1 MSERL
6 QSANGA
12 NRPNLKEISRRDFIR
27 LSGMAA
33 AGGALGLSLTE
44 RASAGVLPSAPG
56 RMQNDFWHQVR
67 KQFIIDPRVV
77 YMNVGTTGAM
87 PKQVLKNYSA
97 YNQLAASHPRT
108 FESELDAGF
117 GLISQRQTLAAQF
130 GCQPDEICLSRNTT
144 DGLDAIIYGLA
155 LQPGDEILITH
166 HEHIAALSP
175 LNVIQDRY
183 GVKITPVRIPVLDT
197 SHAGQFVDAFDT
209 AITSATKAILF
220 SHITYKTGTR
230 LPAGAICRLARDNG
244 LISIVDGA
252 HAPGMIELNFNDMG
266 CDFYAA
272 PGHKWQCGPGSTGLL
287 YLRNH
292 GDNLPEFWTQN
303 SSLYTI
309 FVQPTG
315 NTRGEFDIALSLQ
328 YRGQLNIP
336 AQLAMV
342 DACNMWEQ
350 IGRDRIEAY
359 ICGLS
364 SYLKQSLVSR
374 FGSNVTLFSPDIPE
388 FTSGLTSFNPFDDL
402 QDGGLVSTLVNR
414 LQEEAGYQV
423 RSTNFH
429 LEPDDQ
435 DYTYALRVSTHI
447 FHNEAMIDG
456 LVDAVF
462 DIYQDMSG

>member
-1 MSERL
+1 MAEHP
-6 QSANGA
+6 QSANGSSL
-12 NRPNLKEISRRDFIR
+12 LKLKGISRRDFFR

-33 AGGALGLSLTE
+33 AGGALGFFLTGP
-44 RASAGVLPSAPG
+44 ASAGLLPAGPAK
-56 RMQNDFWHQVR
+56 RQNDFWHQVR
-67 KQFIIDPRVV
+67 KQFIIDPHVV

-87 PKQVLKNYSA
+87 PKQVLENYAA
-97 YNQLAASHPRT
+97 YNKLAASHPRT
-108 FESELDAGF
+108 FESELGATF
-117 GLISQRQTLAAQF
+117 GLPNQRQHLAAQF
-130 GCQPDEICLSRNTT
+130 GCQSDEICLSRNTT

-155 LQPGDEILITH
+155 FQAGDEILITH

-183 GVKITPVRIPVLDT
+183 GVKITPVRIPVLETAD
-197 SHAGQFVDAFDT
+197 AGQFIEAFDD
-209 AITSATKAILF
+209 AITSATKALLF

-230 LPAGAICRLARDNG
+230 LPAKALCQLARDNG

-252 HAPGMIELNFNDMG
+252 HTPGMIELDFNDMG

-272 PGHKWQCGPGSTGLL
+272 PGHKWQCGPGSTGIL

-315 NTRGEFDIALSLQ
+315 NTRGQFDIAPSLQ

-359 ICGLS
+359 VCGLS
-364 SYLKQSLVSR
+364 AYLKQSLVSK
-374 FGSNVTLFSPDIPE
+374 FGPDVTLFSPDIPE
-388 FTSGLTSFNPFDDL
+388 FASGLTSFNPFDNL
-402 QDGGLVSTLVNR
+402 QDGGSVTTLVNR

-423 RSTNFH
+423 RFTNFH
-429 LEPDDQ
+429 LELDDQ
-435 DYTYALRVSTHI
+435 EYTYAVRISTHI
-447 FHNEAMIDG
+447 FHNKDMIDG
-456 LVDAVF
+456 LVDAMF
-462 DIYQDMSG
+462 DIYQDMVG

>member
-1 MSERL
+1 MAQHP
-6 QSANGA
+6 QSANGSK
-12 NRPNLKEISRRDFIR
+12 LSKIKGISRRDFFR

-33 AGGALGLSLTE
+33 AGGALGLSLTGP
-44 RASAGVLPSAPG
+44 ASAGALPTGPA
-56 RMQNDFWHQVR
+56 RRQNDFWHKVR
-67 KQFIIDPRVV
+67 RQFIIDPHVV

-87 PKQVLKNYSA
+87 PKQVLANYAA
-97 YNQLAASHPRT
+97 YNKLAASHPRT
-108 FESELDAGF
+108 FESELGAAF
-117 GLISQRQTLAAQF
+117 GLPDQRQTLAAQF
-130 GCQPDEICLSRNTT
+130 GCQSDEICLSRNTT

-155 LQPGDEILITH
+155 FQAGDEILITH

-183 GVKITPVRIPVLDT
+183 GVKITPVRIPVLETAD
-197 SHAGQFVDAFDT
+197 AGQFIDAFAD

-230 LPAGAICRLARDNG
+230 LPAKALCRLARDNG

-252 HAPGMIELNFNDMG
+252 HTPGMIELAFDDMG

-272 PGHKWQCGPGSTGLL
+272 PGHKWQCGPGSTGIL

-315 NTRGEFDIALSLQ
+315 NTRGEFDIAQSLQ

-342 DACNMWEQ
+342 DACNMWER

-359 ICGLS
+359 VCGLS
-364 SYLKQSLVSR
+364 AYLKQSLVSK
-374 FGSNVTLFSPDIPE
+374 FGPDVTLFSPDIPE
-388 FTSGLTSFNPFDDL
+388 FTSGLTSCNPFDDL
-402 QDGGLVSTLVNR
+402 QDGERVATLVSR

-429 LEPDDQ
+429 LELDDQ
-435 DYTYALRVSTHI
+435 DYTYAVRISTHI

-456 LVDAVF
+456 LVDAMS
-462 DIYQDMSG
+462 DIYQDMVG

>member
-1 MSERL
+1 MAERS
-6 QSANGA
+6 QSATDVKLQNSEG
-12 NRPNLKEISRRDFIR
+12 ISRRDFFR

-33 AGGALGLSLTE
+33 AGGALGLALTG
-44 RASAGVLPSAPG
+44 RASAGALPTVSSQG
-56 RMQNDFWHQVR
+56 QNDFWHQVR
-67 KQFIIDPRVV
+67 KQFIIDPHVV

-87 PKQVLKNYSA
+87 PKQVLDNYAA
-97 YNQLAASHPRT
+97 YNKLAASRPRT
-108 FESELDAGF
+108 FESELGATF
-117 GLISQRQTLAAQF
+117 GLPNQRQNLAGQF
-130 GCQPDEICLSRNTT
+130 GCQSDEICLSRNTT

-155 LQPGDEILITH
+155 FQAGDEILITH

-175 LNVIQDRY
+175 LNVLQDRF

-197 SHAGQFVDAFDT
+197 SDPGQFIEAFDD
-209 AITSATKAILF
+209 AITPATKAILF

-230 LPAGAICRLARDNG
+230 LPAKAICQLARNNG

-252 HAPGMIELNFNDMG
+252 HTPGMIELDFNDMG

-272 PGHKWQCGPGSTGLL
+272 PGHKWQCGPGSTGIL

-292 GDNLPEFWTQN
+292 GDDLPEFWTQN

-315 NTRGEFDIALSLQ
+315 NTRGDFDIALSLQ

-342 DACNMWEQ
+342 DACDMWEQ

-359 ICGLS
+359 VCGLS
-364 SYLKQSLVSR
+364 AYLKQALVSK
-374 FGSNVTLFSPDIPE
+374 FGPDVTLFSPDIPE
-388 FTSGLTSFNPFDDL
+388 FTSGLTSFNPFDDI
-402 QDGGLVSTLVNR
+402 QDGSKVATFVDR
-414 LQEEAGYQV
+414 LQQEAGYQV
-423 RSTNFH
+423 RSTDFH

-435 DYTYALRVSTHI
+435 EYTHAVRVSTHI
-447 FHNEAMIDG
+447 FHNEDIIDG
-456 LVDAVF
+456 LVDAMF
-462 DIYQDMSG
+462 DIYQDMAG

>member
-1 MSERL
+1 MSEDL
-6 QSANGA
+6 QNEKGVKMPKS
-12 NRPNLKEISRRDFIR
+12 KDISRRDFIR

-33 AGGALGLSLTE
+33 AGGALGLSLTG
-44 RASAGVLPSAPG
+44 RPSASVLPINLDQG
-56 RMQNDFWHQVR
+56 QNDIWHQVR
-67 KQFIIDPRVV
+67 KEFIIDPHVV

-87 PKQVLKNYSA
+87 PKQVLKNYCD
-97 YNQLAASHPRT
+97 YNELAATHPRT
-108 FESELDAGF
+108 FESELGASF
-117 GLISQRQTLAAQF
+117 GLPDQRQILAAQF

-155 LQPGDEILITH
+155 FQPGDEILITH

-175 LNVIQDRY
+175 LNVIQDRF
-183 GVKITPVRIPVLDT
+183 GVIITPVRVPVLET
-197 SHAGQFVDAFDT
+197 SHAGQFVEAFET
-209 AITSATKAILF
+209 AITPATKAILF

-230 LPAGAICRLARDNG
+230 LPAKALCQLARDNG

-252 HAPGMIELNFNDMG
+252 HTPGMIELDFNDMG

-272 PGHKWQCGPGSTGLL
+272 PGHKWQCGPGSTGIL

-303 SSLYTI
+303 ASLYTI

-350 IGRDRIEAY
+350 IGRDRIETY
-359 ICGLS
+359 VCGLS
-364 SYLKQSLVSR
+364 TYLKQSLVGR
-374 FGSNVTLFSPDIPE
+374 FGSDVTLFSPDIPE
-388 FTSGLTSFNPFDDL
+388 FTSGLTSFNPFGNL
-402 QDGGLVSTLVNR
+402 QDGALVSTLVNR

-429 LEPDDQ
+429 LELNDQ
-435 DYTYALRVSTHI
+435 NYTYAVRVSTHI
-447 FHNEAMIDG
+447 FHNEEMIDG
-456 LVDAVF
+456 LVDAIF
-462 DIYQDMSG
+462 DICQDMAG

>member
-1 MSERL
+1 MSEHL

-12 NRPNLKEISRRDFIR
+12 NMPNLKGISRRDFFR
-27 LSGMAA
+27 LTGMAA
-33 AGGALGLSLTE
+33 AGGALGLSLTG
-44 RASAGVLPSAPG
+44 RAAAGVLPTGPDQ
-56 RMQNDFWHQVR
+56 RQNDFWHQVR

-87 PKQVLKNYSA
+87 PKQVLENYNE
-97 YNQLAASHPRT
+97 YNKLAASHPRT

-117 GLISQRQTLAAQF
+117 GLMSQRQNLAAQF

-155 LQPGDEILITH
+155 FQPGDEILITH

-197 SHAGQFVDAFDT
+197 SCAGQFVEAFEN

-230 LPAGAICRLARDNG
+230 LPAKALCQLARDNE

-252 HAPGMIELNFNDMG
+252 HAPGMIELDFNDLG

-272 PGHKWQCGPGSTGLL
+272 PGHKWQCGPGSTGIL

-303 SSLYTI
+303 SSLYTV

-315 NTRGEFDIALSLQ
+315 NTRGNFDIALSLQ

-350 IGRDRIEAY
+350 IGRDRIETY
-359 ICGLS
+359 VCGLS
-364 SYLKQSLVSR
+364 AYLKQSLVSR
-374 FGSNVTLFSPDIPE
+374 FGPNVTLFSPDIPE
-388 FTSGLTSFNPFDDL
+388 FTSGLTSFNPFSDL
-402 QDGGLVSTLVNR
+402 QDGGLISTLVDR
-414 LQEEAGYQV
+414 LQQEAGYQV
-423 RSTNFH
+423 RSTDFH

-435 DYTYALRVSTHI
+435 NYTHAVRVSTHI
-447 FHNEAMIDG
+447 FHNEDMIDG
-456 LVDAVF
+456 LVDAIF
-462 DIYQDMSG
+462 DIYQDMTG

>member
-1 MSERL
+1 MVVHP
-6 QSANGA
+6 QSANGS
-12 NRPNLKEISRRDFIR
+12 NSSNLKGISRRDFFR

-33 AGGALGLSLTE
+33 AGSALGLSLKGQ
-44 RASAGVLPSAPG
+44 ASAGVLPIGPAQ
-56 RMQNDFWHQVR
+56 RQNDPWHQVR
-67 KQFIIDPRVV
+67 KQFIIDPHVV

-97 YNQLAASHPRT
+97 YNKLAASHPRT
-108 FESELDAGF
+108 FESELGATF
-117 GLISQRQTLAAQF
+117 GLPNQRQELAAQF
-130 GCQPDEICLSRNTT
+130 GCQTDEICLSRNTT

-155 LQPGDEILITH
+155 FQAGDEILITH

-197 SHAGQFVDAFDT
+197 TDADQFIQAFDT
-209 AITSATKAILF
+209 AITPATKAILF

-230 LPAGAICRLARDNG
+230 LPAKALCQLARDNG

-252 HAPGMIELNFNDMG
+252 HTPGMIELDFNDMG

-272 PGHKWQCGPGSTGLL
+272 PGHKWQCGPGSTGIL

-315 NTRGEFDIALSLQ
+315 NTRGDFDIAQSLQ

-359 ICGLS
+359 VCSLS
-364 SYLKQSLVSR
+364 TYLKQSLVSK
-374 FGSNVTLFSPDIPE
+374 FGPDVTLFSPDIPE
-388 FTSGLTSFNPFDDL
+388 FTSGLTSFNPFDNL
-402 QDGGLVSTLVNR
+402 QDRDLISTLVNR

-429 LEPDDQ
+429 LELDDP
-435 DYTYALRVSTHI
+435 DYTYAVRVSTHI
-447 FHNEAMIDG
+447 FHNVDMIDG

-462 DIYQDMSG
+462 DIYQDMVG

>member
-1 MSERL
+1 MSE
-6 QSANGA
+6 QMPITNEGSGSTG
-12 NRPNLKEISRRDFIR
+12 ISRRDFFR

-33 AGGALGLSLTE
+33 AGGALGMALAG
-44 RASAGVLPSAPG
+44 RASGEKWPPKA
-56 RMQNDFWHQVR
+56 DHKDDIFWHQVR
-67 KQFIIDPRVV
+67 KQFIIDPKVV
-77 YMNVGTTGAM
+77 YMNIGTTGAM

-97 YNQLAASHPRT
+97 YNRLAASHPRT
-108 FESELDAGF
+108 FENELGAGF
-117 GLISQRQTLAAQF
+117 GLPAQRQTLSAQF

-144 DGLDAIIYGLA
+144 DGLDAIVYGLTFHA
-155 LQPGDEILITH
+155 DDEILITH

-183 GVKITPVRIPVLDT
+183 GVKITPVRIPVLETADT
-197 SHAGQFVDAFDT
+197 DQFIEAFEA
-209 AITSATKAILF
+209 AITSATRAILF

-230 LPAGAICRLARDNG
+230 LPAKALCRLARENG

-252 HAPGMIELNFNDMG
+252 HAPGMIELDFNDLG
-266 CDFYAA
+266 CDFYAS
-272 PGHKWQCGPGSTGLL
+272 PGHKWQCGPGSTGIL

-292 GDNLPEFWTQN
+292 GDNLPEFWAQN

-309 FVQPTG
+309 FAQPVG
-315 NTRGEFDIALSLQ
+315 NTRGDFDIAYMLQ

-359 ICGLS
+359 VCGLS
-364 SYLKQSLVSR
+364 SYLKQAIMNR
-374 FGSNVTLFSPDIPE
+374 FGADVTLFSPDIPE
-388 FTSGLTSFNPFDDL
+388 FTSGLTAFNPFDDI
-402 QDGGLVSTLVNR
+402 QDESLIATFVNR

-429 LEPDDQ
+429 LELDDPQ
-435 DYTYALRVSTHI
+435 YTYAVRISTHL
-447 FHNEAMIDG
+447 FHNEDMIDG
-456 LVDAVF
+456 LVDAMI
-462 DIYQDMSG
+462 DIYQDMLG